1 MATINEALKKLFLGL
16 GGDPDELKDNNTVSD
31 YIDDLESAIE
41 TAASGASA
49 DLIDDEDAST
59 TKTYSSSKI
68 ASLIPENEL
77 PTPAAADIGKVVS
90 VVSDGD
96 EGAEYA
102 LETPSGGLPAIENK
116 DKGSVLTVNEDKTV
130 GWKKVQTFAAT
141 VSGSEGGSWSI
152 NLANGIS
159 RSDILS
165 QVQNN
170 NTGSYRVQIIYSF
183 SDYGQLGGHI
193 CSNSMTYDNGVVF
206 SGVLKK
212 MGSEA
217 YYQVIVNIGA
227 TASDDKVYLIPITTT

>member
-41 TAASGASA
+41 TAASGASEE
-49 DLIDDEDAST
+49 LIDDEAAST

-102 LETPSGGLPAIENK
+102 LETPSSGGGDDLKIERVI
-116 DKGSVLTVNEDKTV
+116 S
-130 GWKKVQTFAAT
+130 
-141 VSGSEGGSWSI
+141 VSGHEGDTPQITFIG
-152 NLANGIS
+152 GVT
-159 RSDILS
+159 RQDILDYVTAEMTTQAQKANIS
-165 QVQNN
+165 AYIYYGSSDYSISVSCDLFLNELFCYSNN
-170 NTGSYRVQIIYSF
+170 KHLPVFTGIVPALGAGSATSGDLYRVIFI
-183 SDYGQLGGHI
+183 LGE
-193 CSNSMTYDNGVVF
+193 TAADDR
-206 SGVLKK
+206 L
-212 MGSEA
+212 E
-217 YYQVIVNIGA
+217 VI
-227 TASDDKVYLIPITTT
+227 KLTTT